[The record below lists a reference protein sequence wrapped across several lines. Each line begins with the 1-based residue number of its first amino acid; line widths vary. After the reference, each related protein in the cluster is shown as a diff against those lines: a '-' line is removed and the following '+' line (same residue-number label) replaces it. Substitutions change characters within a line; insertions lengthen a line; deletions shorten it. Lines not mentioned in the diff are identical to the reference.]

1 MSNSKIALVTGAG
14 SGIGKAVALGLLED
28 GFKVVLAGR
37 RLEPLQEVAQIAKD
51 RGQEAFPV
59 SVDVRDPASVENLFS
74 EIEKKYGRLDVAFNN
89 AGVNAPAVT
98 IDELPLEKWQNAIDT
113 NVTGV
118 FLCARAEFGLMKK
131 QSPQGGRIINNGSIS
146 AHTPRLYTTPYTA
159 SKHAVTGITKGIAL
173 DGRKFNIVASQ
184 IDIGNALTE
193 LSARMTKGVL
203 QANGD
208 LAPEPMMDVKHVADA
223 VRYIAAL
230 PLSANVLN
238 MTVMASAMPFVG
250 RG

>member
-1 MSNSKIALVTGAG
+1 MSKSRIALVTGAG
-14 SGIGKAVALGLLED
+14 SGIGKAVAIGLLGD

-37 RLEPLQEVAQIAKD
+37 RLEPLQEVAQLAKD
-51 RGQEAFPV
+51 MGQEAFPV
-59 SVDVRDPASVENLFS
+59 SVDVRDPVSVENLFS